1 MDDKLHA
8 MVEGFSPR
16 PRADDFDDEFDEMET
31 AADMENFPP
40 VEEKFAVGGTDSSS
54 DAFPEGGEESTYD
67 EGAEGSEGE
76 IERPEDPV
84 VEETSHIPAAE
95 PAAPPSEN
103 NLSSSSLAEGESAAP
118 SSPGEKG
125 KEALSLTVPVS
136 QNDTEAGA
144 ASEVLPPPKVPLEAS
159 SDEPSSKDASSA
171 SVSASASASVSDG
184 EHQDASSSV
193 SSEVCEE
200 PVSFP
205 EEYKPEPLSQGKPA
219 VDVTDS
225 SSVSVSKEIPLAQVE
240 GASSAAAPSSSEI
253 LALLN
258 QILLMQSKNIS
269 EEAGKQV
276 ASVVVADIAR
286 QLHLLSDEAS
296 KQILAQVE
304 KDLYERLMPD
314 ILNKL
319 SDSVNRQ
326 LSPLTDT
333 LESSKK
339 SLENTQSTLDAFNE
353 AIKKNQEVAKSFDHF
368 NDQLIKTLDDSLNEE
383 IKNKADAF
391 SASLSSSVASIT
403 NNASSYIAQNFKSA
417 FEHFAKVYGLCAFG
431 KHYFWGFIFNPLTF
445 LLFANSILL
454 LFILRG
460 LL

>member
-8 MVEGFSPR
+8 MVGGFSQRPR
-16 PRADDFDDEFDEMET
+16 PDDFDDEFDEMET
-31 AADMENFPP
+31 AASAMENFSP
-40 VEEKFAVGGTDSSS
+40 VEEKYAVDGADSSS
-54 DAFPEGGEESTYD
+54 DAFSEGGDESTYD
-67 EGAEGSEGE
+67 EGGEGSEGE
-76 IERPEDPV
+76 IERPEETMT
-84 VEETSHIPAAE
+84 EETSHIPAAE

-103 NLSSSSLAEGESAAP
+103 HLSSGPLSEEEIAA
-118 SSPGEKG
+118 SSPGESKDQ
-125 KEALSLTVPVS
+125 EALSLAVSVP
-136 QNDTEAGA
+136 QNDTETGA
-144 ASEVLPPPKVPLEAS
+144 APEVLPLPKPPLEAPMG
-159 SDEPSSKDASSA
+159 EPSAKDNS
-171 SVSASASASVSDG
+171 SASASDR
-184 EHQDASSSV
+184 EHQDAPSV
-193 SSEVCEE
+193 SPEVCED
-200 PVSFP
+200 PVSSP
-205 EEYKPEPLSQGKPA
+205 EENKPEPLSQEKPA
-219 VDVTDS
+219 VDVSDDL
-225 SSVSVSKEIPLAQVE
+225 SVSAANSLPLVE
-240 GASSAAAPSSSEI
+240 APVGSPAAPSSSEI

-276 ASVVVADIAR
+276 ASVVVADISR

-314 ILNKL
+314 VLNKL

-326 LSPLTDT
+326 LAPLSDT
-333 LESSKK
+333 LKSSQK
-339 SLENTQSTLDAFNE
+339 SLEETRSTLDSFRE

-368 NDQLIKTLDDSLNEE
+368 NDQLVKTLDDSLNEE

-403 NNASSYIAQNFKSA
+403 NNASTYIAQNFKSA
-417 FEHFAKVYGLCAFG
+417 FQHFAKVYGLCAFG

-445 LLFANSILL
+445 LLFVNSILL

>member
-8 MVEGFSPR
+8 MVGGFSQRPR
-16 PRADDFDDEFDEMET
+16 PDDFDDEFDEMET
-31 AADMENFPP
+31 AASHMEDFSP
-40 VEEKFAVGGTDSSS
+40 VEEKYAADGADPSS
-54 DAFPEGGEESTYD
+54 DAFPEGGDESTYD
-67 EGAEGSEGE
+67 EGGEGSEGE
-76 IERPEDPV
+76 IERPEEPMA
-84 VEETSHIPAAE
+84 EETSHIPAAE

-103 NLSSSSLAEGESAAP
+103 HLSSGSLSEEEIVAPSGESTD
-118 SSPGEKG
+118 
-125 KEALSLTVPVS
+125 KEALSLADSVP
-136 QNDTEAGA
+136 QNDTEPSA
-144 ASEVLPPPKVPLEAS
+144 APEVLPPLKPPLEAPLGELS
-159 SDEPSSKDASSA
+159 AKDAP
-171 SVSASASASVSDG
+171 SASASDG
-184 EHQDASSSV
+184 EHQDVSSV
-193 SSEVCEE
+193 SPEVCED
-200 PVSFP
+200 PVSSP
-205 EEYKPEPLSQGKPA
+205 EENKPEPLSQEKPA
-219 VDVTDS
+219 VDVSDD
-225 SSVSVSKEIPLAQVE
+225 SSVSAANTLSLGKAP
-240 GASSAAAPSSSEI
+240 GASPVAPSSSEI

-296 KQILAQVE
+296 KQILQQVE

-314 ILNKL
+314 VLSKL

-326 LSPLTDT
+326 LAPLSDT
-333 LESSKK
+333 LKSSQK
-339 SLENTQSTLDAFNE
+339 SLEETRSTLDSFRE

-368 NDQLIKTLDDSLNEE
+368 NDQLVKTLDDSLNEE

-403 NNASSYIAQNFKSA
+403 NNASAYIAQNFKSA
-417 FEHFAKVYGLCAFG
+417 FQHFAKVYGLCAFG

-445 LLFANSILL
+445 LLFVNSILL

>member
-8 MVEGFSPR
+8 MVGGFSQRPR
-16 PRADDFDDEFDEMET
+16 PDDFDDEFDEMET
-31 AADMENFPP
+31 AASNMEDFSP
-40 VEEKFAVGGTDSSS
+40 VEEKYAADGADSSS
-54 DAFPEGGEESTYD
+54 DAFPEGGDESAYD
-67 EGAEGSEGE
+67 EGGEGSEGE
-76 IERPEDPV
+76 IERPEETMT
-84 VEETSHIPAAE
+84 EETSHIPAAE

-103 NLSSSSLAEGESAAP
+103 HLSSGPLSEEEIAA
-118 SSPGEKG
+118 SSPGESKDQ
-125 KEALSLTVPVS
+125 EALSLAVSVP
-136 QNDTEAGA
+136 QNDTEVSAVP
-144 ASEVLPPPKVPLEAS
+144 EVSPPPKPPLEAPMG
-159 SDEPSSKDASSA
+159 DPSAKDNSSA
-171 SVSASASASVSDG
+171 SASDG
-184 EHQDASSSV
+184 EHQDAPSV
-193 SSEVCEE
+193 SPEVCED
-200 PVSFP
+200 PVSSP
-205 EEYKPEPLSQGKPA
+205 EENKPEPLSQEKPA
-219 VDVTDS
+219 VDVSDDL
-225 SSVSVSKEIPLAQVE
+225 SVSAANTLPLAEAPV
-240 GASSAAAPSSSEI
+240 GSPAAPSSSEI

-276 ASVVVADIAR
+276 ASVVVADISR

-314 ILNKL
+314 VLSKL

-326 LSPLTDT
+326 LAPLSDT
-333 LESSKK
+333 LKSSQK
-339 SLENTQSTLDAFNE
+339 SLEETRSTLDSFRE

-368 NDQLIKTLDDSLNEE
+368 NDQLVKTLDDSLNEE

-403 NNASSYIAQNFKSA
+403 NNASTYIAQNFKSA
-417 FEHFAKVYGLCAFG
+417 FQHFAKVYGLCAFG

-445 LLFANSILL
+445 LLFVNSILL

>member
-31 AADMENFPP
+31 AAAMENFSP
-40 VEEKFAVGGTDSSS
+40 VEEKFAVDGADSSS
-54 DAFPEGGEESTYD
+54 DAFPEGSEESTYD

-76 IERPEDPV
+76 IERPEDPA

-103 NLSSSSLAEGESAAP
+103 HLSSSSLADGESAAP
-118 SSPGEKG
+118 SSPGESG

-136 QNDTEAGA
+136 PNDTDAGA
-144 ASEVLPPPKVPLEAS
+144 ASEVLPPSKVPLEVP
-159 SDEPSSKDASSA
+159 SDEPSSKDASS
-171 SVSASASASVSDG
+171 VSASASVSDG
-184 EHQDASSSV
+184 EHQDTSSSV

-200 PVSFP
+200 PVSSP
-205 EEYKPEPLSQGKPA
+205 EETKHEPLSQGKPA
-219 VDVTDS
+219 ADVTDS
-225 SSVSVSKEIPLAQVE
+225 SSVSAENTPSLAE
-240 GASSAAAPSSSEI
+240 GAAASPTAPSSSEI

-339 SLENTQSTLDAFNE
+339 SLENTQSTLDAFND

-403 NNASSYIAQNFKSA
+403 NNASNYIAQNFKSA

>member
-8 MVEGFSPR
+8 MVGGFSQRPR
-16 PRADDFDDEFDEMET
+16 PYDFDDEFDEMET
-31 AADMENFPP
+31 ASDMENFSP
-40 VEEKFAVGGTDSSS
+40 VEEKYAADGADSSS
-54 DAFPEGGEESTYD
+54 DAFPEGGDESTYD
-67 EGAEGSEGE
+67 EGGEGSEGE
-76 IERPEDPV
+76 IERPEETMT
-84 VEETSHIPAAE
+84 EETSHIPAAE

-103 NLSSSSLAEGESAAP
+103 HLSSGSLSEEESAA
-118 SSPGEKG
+118 SSSGESKD
-125 KEALSLTVPVS
+125 KEALSLADPVP
-136 QNDTEAGA
+136 QNHTEAGA
-144 ASEVLPPPKVPLEAS
+144 VPEVLLPPKPPLEAPMG
-159 SDEPSSKDASSA
+159 EPSAKDVSSA
-171 SVSASASASVSDG
+171 SASDG
-184 EHQDASSSV
+184 EHQEASSV
-193 SSEVCEE
+193 SPEVCED
-200 PVSFP
+200 PVSSP
-205 EEYKPEPLSQGKPA
+205 EENKPEPLSQEKPA
-219 VDVTDS
+219 VDVSDD
-225 SSVSVSKEIPLAQVE
+225 SSVSAANTLSLGEAP
-240 GASSAAAPSSSEI
+240 GTSPAAPSSSEI

-296 KQILAQVE
+296 KQILQQVE

-314 ILNKL
+314 VLSKL

-326 LSPLTDT
+326 LAPLSDT
-333 LESSKK
+333 LKSSQK
-339 SLENTQSTLDAFNE
+339 SLEETRSTLDSFRE

-368 NDQLIKTLDDSLNEE
+368 NDQLVKTLDDSLNEE

-403 NNASSYIAQNFKSA
+403 NNASTYIAQNFKSA
-417 FEHFAKVYGLCAFG
+417 FQHFAKVYGLCAFG

-445 LLFANSILL
+445 LLFVNSILL

>member
-8 MVEGFSPR
+8 MVGGFSQRPR
-16 PRADDFDDEFDEMET
+16 PDDFDDEFDEMET
-31 AADMENFPP
+31 AASAMENFSP
-40 VEEKFAVGGTDSSS
+40 VEEKFAADGADSSS
-54 DAFPEGGEESTYD
+54 DAFPEGGDESTYD
-67 EGAEGSEGE
+67 EGGEGSEGE
-76 IERPEDPV
+76 IERPEETMT
-84 VEETSHIPAAE
+84 EETSHIPAAE

-103 NLSSSSLAEGESAAP
+103 HLSSGSLSEEESAA
-118 SSPGEKG
+118 SSPGESKD
-125 KEALSLTVPVS
+125 KEALSLADPVP
-136 QNDTEAGA
+136 QNHTETGA
-144 ASEVLPPPKVPLEAS
+144 VPEVLPSPKPPLEAPM
-159 SDEPSSKDASSA
+159 DEPSAKNAP
-171 SVSASASASVSDG
+171 SASASDE
-184 EHQDASSSV
+184 EHQDASFI
-193 SSEVCEE
+193 SSEVCED
-200 PVSFP
+200 PVSSP
-205 EEYKPEPLSQGKPA
+205 EENKPELLSQEKPA
-219 VDVTDS
+219 VDVSDD
-225 SSVSVSKEIPLAQVE
+225 SSVSAANTLSLGEAP
-240 GASSAAAPSSSEI
+240 GASPAAPSSSEI

-296 KQILAQVE
+296 KQILQQVE

-314 ILNKL
+314 VLSKL

-326 LSPLTDT
+326 LAPLSDT
-333 LESSKK
+333 LKSSQK
-339 SLENTQSTLDAFNE
+339 SLEETRSTLDSFRE

-368 NDQLIKTLDDSLNEE
+368 NDQLVKTLDDSLNEE

-403 NNASSYIAQNFKSA
+403 NNASTYIAQNFKSA
-417 FEHFAKVYGLCAFG
+417 FQHFAKVYGLCAFG

-445 LLFANSILL
+445 LLFVNSILL

>member
-8 MVEGFSPR
+8 MVGGFSQRPR
-16 PRADDFDDEFDEMET
+16 PDDFDDEFDEMET
-31 AADMENFPP
+31 AASAMENFSP
-40 VEEKFAVGGTDSSS
+40 VEEKYAADGADSSS
-54 DAFPEGGEESTYD
+54 DAFSEGGDESTYD
-67 EGAEGSEGE
+67 EGGEGSEGE
-76 IERPEDPV
+76 IERPEETMT
-84 VEETSHIPAAE
+84 EETSHIPAAE
-95 PAAPPSEN
+95 PAAPALENHLSSGSSSEEEIAA
-103 NLSSSSLAEGESAAP
+103 SSSSDES
-118 SSPGEKG
+118 ED
-125 KEALSLTVPVS
+125 KEALSSALPVS
-136 QNDTEAGA
+136 PNDTDASA
-144 ASEVLPPPKVPLEAS
+144 APEVLPPPKPSLEAPM
-159 SDEPSSKDASSA
+159 DEPSAKDAP
-171 SVSASASASVSDG
+171 SASVSDG
-184 EHQDASSSV
+184 EHQDASSV
-193 SSEVCEE
+193 SSDVCEV
-200 PVSFP
+200 PVSSP
-205 EEYKPEPLSQGKPA
+205 EENKPEPLSQEKPA
-219 VDVTDS
+219 VDVTDD
-225 SSVSVSKEIPLAQVE
+225 
-240 GASSAAAPSSSEI
+240 SSASAANTLSLGEAPVGSPAAPSSSEI

-296 KQILAQVE
+296 KQILQQVE

-314 ILNKL
+314 VLSKL

-326 LSPLTDT
+326 LAPLSDT
-333 LESSKK
+333 LKSSQK
-339 SLENTQSTLDAFNE
+339 SLEETRSTLDSFRE

-368 NDQLIKTLDDSLNEE
+368 NDQLVKTLDDSLNEE

-403 NNASSYIAQNFKSA
+403 NNASTYIAQNFKSA
-417 FEHFAKVYGLCAFG
+417 FQHFAKVYGLCAFG

-445 LLFANSILL
+445 LLFVNSILL

>member
-8 MVEGFSPR
+8 MVGGFSQRPR
-16 PRADDFDDEFDEMET
+16 PDDFDDEFDEMET
-31 AADMENFPP
+31 ASDMENFSP
-40 VEEKFAVGGTDSSS
+40 VEEKYAADGADSSS
-54 DAFPEGGEESTYD
+54 DAFPEGGDESTYD
-67 EGAEGSEGE
+67 EGGEGSEGE
-76 IERPEDPV
+76 IERPEETMT
-84 VEETSHIPAAE
+84 EETSHIPAAE

-103 NLSSSSLAEGESAAP
+103 HLSSGSLSEEEISA
-118 SSPGEKG
+118 SSPGENKD
-125 KEALSLTVPVS
+125 KEALPSAVPAS
-136 QNDTEAGA
+136 QNHTETGA
-144 ASEVLPPPKVPLEAS
+144 APEVLPPPKSPLEAPM
-159 SDEPSSKDASSA
+159 DEPSAKNAP
-171 SVSASASASVSDG
+171 SASASDE
-184 EHQDASSSV
+184 EHQDASSI
-193 SSEVCEE
+193 SSEVCED

-205 EEYKPEPLSQGKPA
+205 EENKPEPLSQEKPA
-219 VDVTDS
+219 VDVSDD
-225 SSVSVSKEIPLAQVE
+225 SSVSAANTLSLGETP
-240 GASSAAAPSSSEI
+240 GTSPAAPSSSEI

-314 ILNKL
+314 VLSKL

-326 LSPLTDT
+326 LAPLSDT
-333 LESSKK
+333 LKSSQK
-339 SLENTQSTLDAFNE
+339 SLEETRSTLDSFRE

-368 NDQLIKTLDDSLNEE
+368 NDQLVKTLDDSLNEE

-403 NNASSYIAQNFKSA
+403 NNASTYIAQNFKSA
-417 FEHFAKVYGLCAFG
+417 FQHFAKVYGLCAFG

-445 LLFANSILL
+445 LLFVNSILL

>member
-8 MVEGFSPR
+8 MVGGFSQRPR
-16 PRADDFDDEFDEMET
+16 PDDFDDEFDEMET
-31 AADMENFPP
+31 ASDMEKFSP
-40 VEEKFAVGGTDSSS
+40 VEEKYAADGADSSS
-54 DAFPEGGEESTYD
+54 DAFPEGGDESTYD
-67 EGAEGSEGE
+67 EGGEGSEGE
-76 IERPEDPV
+76 IERPEETMT
-84 VEETSHIPAAE
+84 EETSHIPAAE

-103 NLSSSSLAEGESAAP
+103 HLSSGSLSEEEISA
-118 SSPGEKG
+118 SSPGENKD
-125 KEALSLTVPVS
+125 KEALPSAVPAS
-136 QNDTEAGA
+136 QNHTETGA
-144 ASEVLPPPKVPLEAS
+144 APEVLPPPKPPLEVPM
-159 SDEPSSKDASSA
+159 DEPSAKNAP
-171 SVSASASASVSDG
+171 SASASDE
-184 EHQDASSSV
+184 EHQDASSI
-193 SSEVCEE
+193 SSEVCED

-205 EEYKPEPLSQGKPA
+205 EENKPEPLSQEKPA
-219 VDVTDS
+219 VDVSDD
-225 SSVSVSKEIPLAQVE
+225 SSVSAANTLSLGEAP
-240 GASSAAAPSSSEI
+240 GTSPAAPSSSEI

-296 KQILAQVE
+296 KQILQQVE

-314 ILNKL
+314 VLSKL

-326 LSPLTDT
+326 LAPLSDT
-333 LESSKK
+333 LKSSQK
-339 SLENTQSTLDAFNE
+339 SLEETRSTLDSFRE

-368 NDQLIKTLDDSLNEE
+368 NDQLVKTLDDSLNEE

-403 NNASSYIAQNFKSA
+403 NNASTYIAQNFKSA
-417 FEHFAKVYGLCAFG
+417 FQHFAKVYGLCAFG

-445 LLFANSILL
+445 LLFVNSILL

>member
-40 VEEKFAVGGTDSSS
+40 VEEKFAVDGADSSS
-54 DAFPEGGEESTYD
+54 DAFPEGSEESTYD

-76 IERPEDPV
+76 IERPEDPA

-103 NLSSSSLAEGESAAP
+103 NLSFSSLADGESPAP
-118 SSPGEKG
+118 SSPGERG

-136 QNDTEAGA
+136 QNDTDAGA
-144 ASEVLPPPKVPLEAS
+144 VSEVLPLPKDPLEVP
-159 SDEPSSKDASSA
+159 SDEPSSKDASF
-171 SVSASASASVSDG
+171 ASASASVSDG
-184 EHQDASSSV
+184 EHPEASSSV

-200 PVSFP
+200 PVPSP
-205 EEYKPEPLSQGKPA
+205 EETKHEPLSQGKPA
-219 VDVTDS
+219 VDVIDS
-225 SSVSVSKEIPLAQVE
+225 SSVSAENKLSLVE
-240 GASSAAAPSSSEI
+240 GAAASPTAPSSSEI

-286 QLHLLSDEAS
+286 QLHLLSDEAA

>member
-8 MVEGFSPR
+8 MVGGFSQRPR
-16 PRADDFDDEFDEMET
+16 PDDFDDEFDEMET
-31 AADMENFPP
+31 ASDMENFSP
-40 VEEKFAVGGTDSSS
+40 VEEKYAADGADSSS
-54 DAFPEGGEESTYD
+54 DAFPEGGDESIYD
-67 EGAEGSEGE
+67 EGGEGSEGE
-76 IERPEDPV
+76 IERPEETMT
-84 VEETSHIPAAE
+84 EETSHIPAAE

-103 NLSSSSLAEGESAAP
+103 HLSSGSLSEEEISA
-118 SSPGEKG
+118 SSPGENKD
-125 KEALSLTVPVS
+125 KEALPSAVPAS
-136 QNDTEAGA
+136 QNHTETGA
-144 ASEVLPPPKVPLEAS
+144 APEVLPPPKPPLEAPM
-159 SDEPSSKDASSA
+159 DEPSAKNAP
-171 SVSASASASVSDG
+171 SASASDE
-184 EHQDASSSV
+184 EHQDASSI
-193 SSEVCEE
+193 SSEVCED

-205 EEYKPEPLSQGKPA
+205 EENKPEPLSQEKPA
-219 VDVTDS
+219 VDVSDD
-225 SSVSVSKEIPLAQVE
+225 SSVSAANTLSLGEAP
-240 GASSAAAPSSSEI
+240 GTSPAAPSSSEI

-296 KQILAQVE
+296 KQILQQVE

-314 ILNKL
+314 VLSKL

-326 LSPLTDT
+326 LAPLSDT
-333 LESSKK
+333 LKSSQK
-339 SLENTQSTLDAFNE
+339 SLEETRSTLDSFRE

-368 NDQLIKTLDDSLNEE
+368 NDQLVKTLDDSLNEE

-403 NNASSYIAQNFKSA
+403 NNASTYIAQNFKSA
-417 FEHFAKVYGLCAFG
+417 FQHFAKVYGLCAFG

-445 LLFANSILL
+445 LLFVNSILL

>member
-8 MVEGFSPR
+8 MVGGFSQRPR
-16 PRADDFDDEFDEMET
+16 PDDFDDEFDEMET
-31 AADMENFPP
+31 AASDMENFSP
-40 VEEKFAVGGTDSSS
+40 VEEKYAADGADSSS
-54 DAFPEGGEESTYD
+54 DAFSEGSDESTYD
-67 EGAEGSEGE
+67 EGGEGSEGE
-76 IERPEDPV
+76 IERPEEAMI
-84 VEETSHIPAAE
+84 EETSHIPAAE

-103 NLSSSSLAEGESAAP
+103 HLSSGSLSEGEIAAS
-118 SSPGEKG
+118 SSPGESKD
-125 KEALSLTVPVS
+125 KEALSLALPVS
-136 QNDTEAGA
+136 PNDTDASA
-144 ASEVLPPPKVPLEAS
+144 APEVLPPPKLPLEAPM
-159 SDEPSSKDASSA
+159 DEPSAKNAP
-171 SVSASASASVSDG
+171 SASASDG
-184 EHQDASSSV
+184 EHQDVSSV
-193 SSEVCEE
+193 SSEVCED
-200 PVSFP
+200 PVSSP
-205 EEYKPEPLSQGKPA
+205 EENKPEPLSQEKPA
-219 VDVTDS
+219 VDVSDDL
-225 SSVSVSKEIPLAQVE
+225 SVSATNTLPLAEAPV
-240 GASSAAAPSSSEI
+240 GSPAAPSSSEI

-276 ASVVVADIAR
+276 ASVVVADISR

-314 ILNKL
+314 VLSKL

-326 LSPLTDT
+326 LTPLSDT
-333 LESSKK
+333 LKSSQK
-339 SLENTQSTLDAFNE
+339 SLEETRSTLDSFRE

-368 NDQLIKTLDDSLNEE
+368 NDQLVKTLDDSLNEE

-403 NNASSYIAQNFKSA
+403 NNASTYIAQNFKSA
-417 FEHFAKVYGLCAFG
+417 FQHFAKVYGLCAFG

-445 LLFANSILL
+445 LLFVNSILL

>member
-8 MVEGFSPR
+8 MVGGFSQRPR
-16 PRADDFDDEFDEMET
+16 PDDFDDEFDEMET
-31 AADMENFPP
+31 AASDMENFSP
-40 VEEKFAVGGTDSSS
+40 VEEKYAADGADLSS
-54 DAFPEGGEESTYD
+54 DAFSEGSDESTYD
-67 EGAEGSEGE
+67 EGGEGSEGE
-76 IERPEDPV
+76 IERPEETMI
-84 VEETSHIPAAE
+84 EETSHIPAAE

-103 NLSSSSLAEGESAAP
+103 YLSSGSLSEEEIAAS
-118 SSPGEKG
+118 SSPGESKD
-125 KEALSLTVPVS
+125 KEALSLAVPVP
-136 QNDTEAGA
+136 QNDTEVSAVP
-144 ASEVLPPPKVPLEAS
+144 EVLPPPKPSLEAPM
-159 SDEPSSKDASSA
+159 DEPSAKDIS
-171 SVSASASASVSDG
+171 SASVSDG
-184 EHQDASSSV
+184 EHQDASSV
-193 SSEVCEE
+193 SPEVCED
-200 PVSFP
+200 PVSSP
-205 EEYKPEPLSQGKPA
+205 EENKPEPLSQEKPA
-219 VDVTDS
+219 VDVSND
-225 SSVSVSKEIPLAQVE
+225 SSVSAANTLSLGEAPVGSP
-240 GASSAAAPSSSEI
+240 AAPSSSEI

-296 KQILAQVE
+296 KQILQQVE

-314 ILNKL
+314 VLSKL

-326 LSPLTDT
+326 LAPLSDT
-333 LESSKK
+333 LKSSQK
-339 SLENTQSTLDAFNE
+339 SLEETRSTLDSFRE

-368 NDQLIKTLDDSLNEE
+368 NEQLVKTLDDSLNEE

-403 NNASSYIAQNFKSA
+403 NNASTYIAQNFKSA
-417 FEHFAKVYGLCAFG
+417 FQHFAKVYGLCAFG

-445 LLFANSILL
+445 LLFVNSILL

>member
-8 MVEGFSPR
+8 MVGGFSQRPR
-16 PRADDFDDEFDEMET
+16 PDDFDDEFDEMET
-31 AADMENFPP
+31 AASAMENFSP
-40 VEEKFAVGGTDSSS
+40 VEEKYAADGADSSS
-54 DAFPEGGEESTYD
+54 DAFPEGGDESTYD
-67 EGAEGSEGE
+67 EGGEGSEGE
-76 IERPEDPV
+76 IERPEETMT
-84 VEETSHIPAAE
+84 EETSHIPAAE

-103 NLSSSSLAEGESAAP
+103 HLSSGSLSEEEISA
-118 SSPGEKG
+118 SSPGENKD
-125 KEALSLTVPVS
+125 KEALPSAVPAS
-136 QNDTEAGA
+136 QNHTETGA
-144 ASEVLPPPKVPLEAS
+144 APEVLPPPKPPLEAPM
-159 SDEPSSKDASSA
+159 DEPSAKNAP
-171 SVSASASASVSDG
+171 SASASDG
-184 EHQDASSSV
+184 EHQDASSV
-193 SSEVCEE
+193 SSEVCED

-205 EEYKPEPLSQGKPA
+205 EENKPEPLSQEKPA
-219 VDVTDS
+219 VDVSDD
-225 SSVSVSKEIPLAQVE
+225 SSVSAANTLSLGEAP
-240 GASSAAAPSSSEI
+240 GTSPAAPSSSEI

-296 KQILAQVE
+296 KQILQQVE

-314 ILNKL
+314 VLSKL

-326 LSPLTDT
+326 LAPLSDT
-333 LESSKK
+333 LKSSQK
-339 SLENTQSTLDAFNE
+339 SLEETRSTLDSFRE

-368 NDQLIKTLDDSLNEE
+368 NDQLVKTLDDSLNEE

-403 NNASSYIAQNFKSA
+403 NNASTYIAQNFKSA
-417 FEHFAKVYGLCAFG
+417 FQHFAKVYGLCAFG

-445 LLFANSILL
+445 LLFVNSILL

>member
-8 MVEGFSPR
+8 MVGGFSQRPR
-16 PRADDFDDEFDEMET
+16 PDDFDDEFDEMET
-31 AADMENFPP
+31 AASAMENFSP
-40 VEEKFAVGGTDSSS
+40 VEEKYAVDGADSSS
-54 DAFPEGGEESTYD
+54 DAFSEGGDESTYD
-67 EGAEGSEGE
+67 EGGEGSEGE
-76 IERPEDPV
+76 IERPEETMT
-84 VEETSHIPAAE
+84 EETSHIPAAE

-103 NLSSSSLAEGESAAP
+103 HLSSGPLSEEEIAAS
-118 SSPGEKG
+118 SSPGESKD
-125 KEALSLTVPVS
+125 KEALSLAVPVP
-136 QNDTEAGA
+136 QNDTEVSAVP
-144 ASEVLPPPKVPLEAS
+144 EVLPPSKPPLEAPM
-159 SDEPSSKDASSA
+159 DEPSAKDIS
-171 SVSASASASVSDG
+171 SASVSDG
-184 EHQDASSSV
+184 EHQDASSV
-193 SSEVCEE
+193 SSEVCED
-200 PVSFP
+200 PVSSP
-205 EEYKPEPLSQGKPA
+205 EENKPEPLSQEKPA
-219 VDVTDS
+219 VDVSNDS
-225 SSVSVSKEIPLAQVE
+225 FVSAANTLSLGEAPVGSP
-240 GASSAAAPSSSEI
+240 AAPSSSEI

-276 ASVVVADIAR
+276 ASVVVADISR

-314 ILNKL
+314 VLNKL

-326 LSPLTDT
+326 LAPLSDT
-333 LESSKK
+333 LKSSQK
-339 SLENTQSTLDAFNE
+339 SLEETRSTLDSFRE

-368 NDQLIKTLDDSLNEE
+368 NDQLVKTLDDSLNEE

-403 NNASSYIAQNFKSA
+403 NNASTYIAQNFKSA
-417 FEHFAKVYGLCAFG
+417 FQHFAKVYGLCAFG

-445 LLFANSILL
+445 LLFVNSILL

>member
-8 MVEGFSPR
+8 MVGGFSQRPR
-16 PRADDFDDEFDEMET
+16 PDDFDDEFDEMET
-31 AADMENFPP
+31 AASDMENFSP
-40 VEEKFAVGGTDSSS
+40 VEEKYAADGADSSS
-54 DAFPEGGEESTYD
+54 DAFSEGSDESTYD
-67 EGAEGSEGE
+67 EGGEGSEGE
-76 IERPEDPV
+76 IERPEETMT
-84 VEETSHIPAAE
+84 EETSHIPAAE

-103 NLSSSSLAEGESAAP
+103 HLSSGSLSEEEIAAS
-118 SSPGEKG
+118 SSPGESKD
-125 KEALSLTVPVS
+125 KEALSLAVPVP
-136 QNDTEAGA
+136 QNHNTETGA
-144 ASEVLPPPKVPLEAS
+144 VPEVLPPPKPPLEAPLG
-159 SDEPSSKDASSA
+159 ESSA
-171 SVSASASASVSDG
+171 KDIPSASASDG
-184 EHQDASSSV
+184 EHQNASSV
-193 SSEVCEE
+193 SSEVCED
-200 PVSFP
+200 PVSSP
-205 EEYKPEPLSQGKPA
+205 EENKPEPLSQEKPA
-219 VDVTDS
+219 ADISDD
-225 SSVSVSKEIPLAQVE
+225 SSVSAENKIPLAEAPV
-240 GASSAAAPSSSEI
+240 ASPSSSEI

-296 KQILAQVE
+296 KQILQQVE

-314 ILNKL
+314 VLSKL

-326 LSPLTDT
+326 LAPLSDT
-333 LESSKK
+333 LKSSQK
-339 SLENTQSTLDAFNE
+339 SLEETRSTLDSFRE

-368 NDQLIKTLDDSLNEE
+368 NDQLVKTLDDSLNEE

-403 NNASSYIAQNFKSA
+403 NNASTYIAQNFKSA
-417 FEHFAKVYGLCAFG
+417 FQHFAKVYGLCAFG

-445 LLFANSILL
+445 LLFVNSILL

>member
-8 MVEGFSPR
+8 MVGGFSQRPR
-16 PRADDFDDEFDEMET
+16 PDDFDDEFDEMET
-31 AADMENFPP
+31 AASDMENFSP
-40 VEEKFAVGGTDSSS
+40 VEEKYAADGADSSS
-54 DAFPEGGEESTYD
+54 DAFSEGSDESTYD
-67 EGAEGSEGE
+67 EGGEGSEGE
-76 IERPEDPV
+76 IERPEETMI
-84 VEETSHIPAAE
+84 EETSHIPAAE

-103 NLSSSSLAEGESAAP
+103 YLSSGSLSEEEIAAS
-118 SSPGEKG
+118 SSPGESKD
-125 KEALSLTVPVS
+125 KEALSLAVPVP
-136 QNDTEAGA
+136 QNDTEVSAVP
-144 ASEVLPPPKVPLEAS
+144 EVLPPPKPSLEAPM
-159 SDEPSSKDASSA
+159 DEPSAKDIS
-171 SVSASASASVSDG
+171 SASVSDG
-184 EHQDASSSV
+184 EHQDASSV
-193 SSEVCEE
+193 SSEVCED
-200 PVSFP
+200 PVSSP
-205 EEYKPEPLSQGKPA
+205 EENKPEPLSQEKPA
-219 VDVTDS
+219 VDVSND
-225 SSVSVSKEIPLAQVE
+225 SSVSAANTLSLGEAPVGSP
-240 GASSAAAPSSSEI
+240 AAPSSSEI

-296 KQILAQVE
+296 KQILQQVE

-314 ILNKL
+314 VLSKL

-326 LSPLTDT
+326 LAPLSDT
-333 LESSKK
+333 LKSSQK
-339 SLENTQSTLDAFNE
+339 SLEETRSTLDSFRE

-368 NDQLIKTLDDSLNEE
+368 NEQLVKTLDDSLNEE

-403 NNASSYIAQNFKSA
+403 NNASTYIAQNFKSA
-417 FEHFAKVYGLCAFG
+417 FQHFAKVYGLCAFG

-445 LLFANSILL
+445 LLFVNSILL

>member
-8 MVEGFSPR
+8 MVGGFSQRPR
-16 PRADDFDDEFDEMET
+16 PDDFDDEFDEMET
-31 AADMENFPP
+31 AASNMEDFSP
-40 VEEKFAVGGTDSSS
+40 VEEKYAADSADPSS
-54 DAFPEGGEESTYD
+54 DAFPEGGDESTYD
-67 EGAEGSEGE
+67 EGGEGSEGE
-76 IERPEDPV
+76 IERPEETMI
-84 VEETSHIPAAE
+84 EETSHIPAAE

-103 NLSSSSLAEGESAAP
+103 HLSSGSLSEEESAA
-118 SSPGEKG
+118 SSPGESTD
-125 KEALSLTVPVS
+125 KEALSLADPVP
-136 QNDTEAGA
+136 QNHTETGA
-144 ASEVLPPPKVPLEAS
+144 APEVLPPQKPPLEAPMG
-159 SDEPSSKDASSA
+159 EPSVKDISSA
-171 SVSASASASVSDG
+171 SASDG
-184 EHQDASSSV
+184 EHQDASSV
-193 SSEVCEE
+193 SSEVCED
-200 PVSFP
+200 PISSP
-205 EEYKPEPLSQGKPA
+205 EENKPEPLSQEKPA
-219 VDVTDS
+219 VDVSND
-225 SSVSVSKEIPLAQVE
+225 SSVSAANTLSLGEAPVGSP
-240 GASSAAAPSSSEI
+240 AAPSSSEI

-296 KQILAQVE
+296 KQILQQVE

-314 ILNKL
+314 VLSKL

-326 LSPLTDT
+326 LAPLSDT
-333 LESSKK
+333 LKSSQK
-339 SLENTQSTLDAFNE
+339 SLEETRSTLDSFRE

-368 NDQLIKTLDDSLNEE
+368 NDQLVKTLDDSLNEE

-403 NNASSYIAQNFKSA
+403 NNASTYIAQNFKSA
-417 FEHFAKVYGLCAFG
+417 FQHFAKVYGLCAFG
-431 KHYFWGFIFNPLTF
+431 KYYFWGFIFNPLTF
-445 LLFANSILL
+445 LLFVNSILL

>member
-8 MVEGFSPR
+8 MVGGFSQRPR
-16 PRADDFDDEFDEMET
+16 PDDFDDEFDEMET
-31 AADMENFPP
+31 AASAMENFSP
-40 VEEKFAVGGTDSSS
+40 VEEKYAADGADPSS
-54 DAFPEGGEESTYD
+54 DAFPEGGDESTYD
-67 EGAEGSEGE
+67 EDGEGSEGE
-76 IERPEDPV
+76 IERPEETMT
-84 VEETSHIPAAE
+84 EETSHIPAAE
-95 PAAPPSEN
+95 PAAPASEN
-103 NLSSSSLAEGESAAP
+103 HLSSGFLSEEEIST
-118 SSPGEKG
+118 SSPGENKD
-125 KEALSLTVPVS
+125 KEALPSAVPVS
-136 QNDTEAGA
+136 PNDTEPSAVP
-144 ASEVLPPPKVPLEAS
+144 EVLPPPKPSLDAPM
-159 SDEPSSKDASSA
+159 DEPSAKNAP
-171 SVSASASASVSDG
+171 SASASDE
-184 EHQDASSSV
+184 EHPDASFV
-193 SSEVCEE
+193 SSEACED
-200 PVSFP
+200 PVSSP
-205 EEYKPEPLSQGKPA
+205 EENKPEPLSQEKPA
-219 VDVTDS
+219 MDVTDN
-225 SSVSVSKEIPLAQVE
+225 SSVSAANTLSLGKAP
-240 GASSAAAPSSSEI
+240 GASPAAPSSSEI

-296 KQILAQVE
+296 KQILQQVE

-314 ILNKL
+314 VLSKL

-326 LSPLTDT
+326 LAPLSDT
-333 LESSKK
+333 LKSSQK
-339 SLENTQSTLDAFNE
+339 SLEETRSTLDSFRE

-368 NDQLIKTLDDSLNEE
+368 NDQLVKTLDDSLNEE

-403 NNASSYIAQNFKSA
+403 NNASTYIAQNFKSA
-417 FEHFAKVYGLCAFG
+417 FQHFAKVYGLCAFG
-431 KHYFWGFIFNPLTF
+431 KHYFWGFIFNPLSF

>member
-8 MVEGFSPR
+8 MVGGFSQRPR
-16 PRADDFDDEFDEMET
+16 PDDFDDEFDEMET
-31 AADMENFPP
+31 AASDMEDFSP
-40 VEEKFAVGGTDSSS
+40 VEEKYAADGADPSS
-54 DAFPEGGEESTYD
+54 DAFSEGGDESTYD
-67 EGAEGSEGE
+67 EGGEGSEGE
-76 IERPEDPV
+76 IERPEETMT
-84 VEETSHIPAAE
+84 EETSHIPAAE

-103 NLSSSSLAEGESAAP
+103 HLSSGSLSEEEISA
-118 SSPGEKG
+118 SSPGESTD
-125 KEALSLTVPVS
+125 KEALSLAVPVP
-136 QNDTEAGA
+136 QNDTETGA
-144 ASEVLPPPKVPLEAS
+144 APEVLPPPKPPLEAPM
-159 SDEPSSKDASSA
+159 DEPSAKDAPSA
-171 SVSASASASVSDG
+171 FASDG
-184 EHQDASSSV
+184 EHQDASSV
-193 SSEVCEE
+193 PSEVCED
-200 PVSFP
+200 PVSSP
-205 EEYKPEPLSQGKPA
+205 EENKPEPLSQEKPV
-219 VDVTDS
+219 VDVSDD
-225 SSVSVSKEIPLAQVE
+225 SSVSAANALPLAE
-240 GASSAAAPSSSEI
+240 APASPAAPSSSEI

-296 KQILAQVE
+296 KQILQQVE

-314 ILNKL
+314 VLSKL

-326 LSPLTDT
+326 LAPLSDT
-333 LESSKK
+333 LKSSQK
-339 SLENTQSTLDAFNE
+339 SLEETRSTLDSFRE

-368 NDQLIKTLDDSLNEE
+368 NDQLVKTLDDSLNEE

-403 NNASSYIAQNFKSA
+403 NNASTYIAQNFKSA
-417 FEHFAKVYGLCAFG
+417 FQHFAKVYGLCAFG

-445 LLFANSILL
+445 LLFVNSILL

>member
-8 MVEGFSPR
+8 MVGGFSQRPR
-16 PRADDFDDEFDEMET
+16 PDDFDDEFDEMET
-31 AADMENFPP
+31 AASAMENFSP
-40 VEEKFAVGGTDSSS
+40 VEEKYAADGADSSS
-54 DAFPEGGEESTYD
+54 DAFSEGGDESTYD
-67 EGAEGSEGE
+67 EGGEGSEGE
-76 IERPEDPV
+76 IERPEETMT
-84 VEETSHIPAAE
+84 EETSHIPAAE

-103 NLSSSSLAEGESAAP
+103 HLSSGSSSEREIAAP
-118 SSPGEKG
+118 SSPGESTD
-125 KEALSLTVPVS
+125 KEALPSAVPVPP
-136 QNDTEAGA
+136 NDTDASA
-144 ASEVLPPPKVPLEAS
+144 APEVLPPPKPPLEAPMGES
-159 SDEPSSKDASSA
+159 SVKDIS
-171 SVSASASASVSDG
+171 SASVSDG
-184 EHQDASSSV
+184 EHQDASSV
-193 SSEVCEE
+193 SSEVCED
-200 PVSFP
+200 PVSSP
-205 EEYKPEPLSQGKPA
+205 EENKLEPLSQEKPA
-219 VDVTDS
+219 VNVSND
-225 SSVSVSKEIPLAQVE
+225 SSVSAANTLSLGEAP
-240 GASSAAAPSSSEI
+240 GTSPAAPSSSEI

-296 KQILAQVE
+296 KQILQQVE

-314 ILNKL
+314 VLSKL

-326 LSPLTDT
+326 LAPLSDT
-333 LESSKK
+333 LKSSQK
-339 SLENTQSTLDAFNE
+339 SLEETRSTLDSFRE

-368 NDQLIKTLDDSLNEE
+368 NDQLVKTLDDSLNEE

-403 NNASSYIAQNFKSA
+403 NNASTYIAQNFKSA
-417 FEHFAKVYGLCAFG
+417 FQHFAKVYGLCAFG
-431 KHYFWGFIFNPLTF
+431 KYYFWGFIFNPLTF
-445 LLFANSILL
+445 LLFVNSILL

>member
-8 MVEGFSPR
+8 MVGGFSQRPR
-16 PRADDFDDEFDEMET
+16 PDDFDDEFDEMET
-31 AADMENFPP
+31 AASAMENFSP
-40 VEEKFAVGGTDSSS
+40 VEEKYAADGADSSS
-54 DAFPEGGEESTYD
+54 DAFPEGGDESTYD
-67 EGAEGSEGE
+67 EGGEGSEGE
-76 IERPEDPV
+76 IERPEETMT
-84 VEETSHIPAAE
+84 EETSHIPAGE

-103 NLSSSSLAEGESAAP
+103 HLSSGSLSEEEISA
-118 SSPGEKG
+118 SSPGESKD
-125 KEALSLTVPVS
+125 KEALSLADPVP
-136 QNDTEAGA
+136 QNHTETGA
-144 ASEVLPPPKVPLEAS
+144 VPEVLPSPKPPLEAPM
-159 SDEPSSKDASSA
+159 DEPSAKNAP
-171 SVSASASASVSDG
+171 SASASDE
-184 EHQDASSSV
+184 EHQDASFI
-193 SSEVCEE
+193 SSEVCED
-200 PVSFP
+200 PVSSP
-205 EEYKPEPLSQGKPA
+205 EENKPELLSQEKPA
-219 VDVTDS
+219 VDVSDD
-225 SSVSVSKEIPLAQVE
+225 SSVSAANTLSLGEAP
-240 GASSAAAPSSSEI
+240 GASPAAPSSSEI

-296 KQILAQVE
+296 KQILQQVE

-314 ILNKL
+314 VLSKL

-326 LSPLTDT
+326 LAPLSDT
-333 LESSKK
+333 LKSSQK
-339 SLENTQSTLDAFNE
+339 SLEETRSTLDSFRE

-368 NDQLIKTLDDSLNEE
+368 NDQLVKTLDDSLNEE

-403 NNASSYIAQNFKSA
+403 NNASTYIAQNFKSA
-417 FEHFAKVYGLCAFG
+417 FQHFAKVYGLCAFG

-445 LLFANSILL
+445 LLFVNSILL

>member
-8 MVEGFSPR
+8 MVGGFSQRPR
-16 PRADDFDDEFDEMET
+16 PDDFDDEFDEMET
-31 AADMENFPP
+31 AASDMENFSP
-40 VEEKFAVGGTDSSS
+40 VEEKYAADGADTSS
-54 DAFPEGGEESTYD
+54 DAFPEGGDESTYD
-67 EGAEGSEGE
+67 EGGEGSEGE
-76 IERPEDPV
+76 IERPEETM
-84 VEETSHIPAAE
+84 VEEASHIPAAE

-103 NLSSSSLAEGESAAP
+103 HLSSSPLSEKEIAAV
-118 SSPGEKG
+118 SSPGENKD
-125 KEALSLTVPVS
+125 KEALSLADSVP
-136 QNDTEAGA
+136 QNDTEPSTAP
-144 ASEVLPPPKVPLEAS
+144 EVLPPQKPPLEAPM
-159 SDEPSSKDASSA
+159 DEPSAIDIS
-171 SVSASASASVSDG
+171 SVSASDG
-184 EHQDASSSV
+184 EHQDASSV
-193 SSEVCEE
+193 TSEVCEE
-200 PVSFP
+200 PVSSP
-205 EEYKPEPLSQGKPA
+205 EENKPEPLSQEKPA
-219 VDVTDS
+219 VDVSDD
-225 SSVSVSKEIPLAQVE
+225 SSVSAANTLSLGKAP
-240 GASSAAAPSSSEI
+240 GASPAAPSSSEI

-296 KQILAQVE
+296 KQILQQVE

-314 ILNKL
+314 VLSKL

-326 LSPLTDT
+326 LAPLSDT
-333 LESSKK
+333 LKSSQK
-339 SLENTQSTLDAFNE
+339 SLEETRSTLDSFRE

-368 NDQLIKTLDDSLNEE
+368 NDQLVKTLDDSLNEE

-403 NNASSYIAQNFKSA
+403 NNASTYIAQNFKSA
-417 FEHFAKVYGLCAFG
+417 FQHFAKVYGLCAFG

-445 LLFANSILL
+445 LLFVNSILL

>member
-1 MDDKLHA
+1 
-8 MVEGFSPR
+8 MVGGFSQRPR
-16 PRADDFDDEFDEMET
+16 PDDFDDEFDEMET
-31 AADMENFPP
+31 ASDMENFSP
-40 VEEKFAVGGTDSSS
+40 VEEKYAADGADSSS
-54 DAFPEGGEESTYD
+54 DTFPEGSDESTYD
-67 EGAEGSEGE
+67 EGGEGSEGE
-76 IERPEDPV
+76 IERPEEAMD
-84 VEETSHIPAAE
+84 EETSHIPAAE

-103 NLSSSSLAEGESAAP
+103 HLSSGSLSEEEISA
-118 SSPGEKG
+118 SSPGESTD
-125 KEALSLTVPVS
+125 KEALSLAVPVP
-136 QNDTEAGA
+136 QNDTETGA
-144 ASEVLPPPKVPLEAS
+144 APEVLPPPKPPLEAPM
-159 SDEPSSKDASSA
+159 DEPSAKDAP
-171 SVSASASASVSDG
+171 SASASDG
-184 EHQDASSSV
+184 EHQDASSV
-193 SSEVCEE
+193 SSEVCED
-200 PVSFP
+200 PVSSP
-205 EEYKPEPLSQGKPA
+205 EEKKPEALSQEKPA
-219 VDVTDS
+219 ADVSDD
-225 SSVSVSKEIPLAQVE
+225 SSVSAANTLSLGKAP
-240 GASSAAAPSSSEI
+240 GASPAAPSSSEI

-296 KQILAQVE
+296 KQILQQVE

-314 ILNKL
+314 VLSKL

-326 LSPLTDT
+326 LAPLSDT
-333 LESSKK
+333 LKSSQK
-339 SLENTQSTLDAFNE
+339 SLEETRSTLDSFRE

-368 NDQLIKTLDDSLNEE
+368 NDQLVKTLDDSLNEE

-403 NNASSYIAQNFKSA
+403 NNASTYIAQNFKSA
-417 FEHFAKVYGLCAFG
+417 FQHFAKVYGLCAFG

-445 LLFANSILL
+445 LLFVNSILL

>member
-8 MVEGFSPR
+8 MVGGFRPR
-16 PRADDFDDEFDEMET
+16 PRPDDFDDEFDEMET
-31 AADMENFPP
+31 AASAMENFSP
-40 VEEKFAVGGTDSSS
+40 VEEKYDVDGADSSS
-54 DAFPEGGEESTYD
+54 DAFSEGGDESTYD
-67 EGAEGSEGE
+67 EGGDGSEGE
-76 IERPEDPV
+76 IERPEETMT
-84 VEETSHIPAAE
+84 EETSHIPAAE

-103 NLSSSSLAEGESAAP
+103 HLSSGSLSEEEIAAP
-118 SSPGEKG
+118 SSPGESKD
-125 KEALSLTVPVS
+125 KEALSLAVS
-136 QNDTEAGA
+136 VSPNDTEVSVAP
-144 ASEVLPPPKVPLEAS
+144 EVLPPPKPPLEAPM
-159 SDEPSSKDASSA
+159 DEPSAKNAP
-171 SVSASASASVSDG
+171 SASASDG
-184 EHQDASSSV
+184 EHQDASSI
-193 SSEVCEE
+193 SSEVCED
-200 PVSFP
+200 PVSSP
-205 EEYKPEPLSQGKPA
+205 EENKPEPLSQEKPA
-219 VDVTDS
+219 VDVSDD
-225 SSVSVSKEIPLAQVE
+225 SSVSAANTLSLGKAP
-240 GASSAAAPSSSEI
+240 ASPAAPSSSEI

-258 QILLMQSKNIS
+258 QILLMQSENIS

-296 KQILAQVE
+296 KQILQQVE

-314 ILNKL
+314 VLSKL

-326 LSPLTDT
+326 LAPLSDT
-333 LESSKK
+333 LKSSQK
-339 SLENTQSTLDAFNE
+339 SLEETRSTLDSFRE

-368 NDQLIKTLDDSLNEE
+368 NEQLVKTLDDSLNEE

-403 NNASSYIAQNFKSA
+403 NNASTYIAQNFKSA
-417 FEHFAKVYGLCAFG
+417 FQHFAKVYGLCAFG

-445 LLFANSILL
+445 LLFVNSILL